1 MNKKTLFKKI
11 LSFLLAIM
19 LILPPVSEV
28 SMAVINAAENATSN
42 EKVYEHDGY
51 TVVYK
56 VVAQWEGHKAIEVT
70 LKNTGTKSITNWVLS
85 IDNTGDMTGLWN
97 AVLSATDLNK
107 HTVKCMDYNNTI
119 QAGQSVTFG
128 YTLKGTDLSAP
139 DDISMCAV
147 ESVLSEGFDVAY
159 KVTGDWGT
167 GFQGEIKIVNE
178 SEVAIEGWKLNFRG
192 NFDVLNYWNCELTE
206 NADGTYTITH
216 TSWQNSIPSGG
227 EYVIGFV
234 GSKADDEMVI
244 SDVKMMVT
252 GCGAG
257 SGETETDPTSP
268 SEPETSSI
276 APTEPTTE
284 TPTEPETST
293 AAPTEPTTPS
303 ETKPTETEPTTS
315 EPEINWDD
323 ETDTDGDGLPDVYE
337 INMFG
342 TNPENEDTDGDRFSD
357 GYEVYGLGTDPAKA
371 DTDDNG
377 VTDDKEDFDNDGL
390 DNYEEYLLGTNI
402 FSADSDLDGLSDYS
416 EINEYSTLPL
426 DNDTDDDGIIDGDE
440 IKLGLNPLSA
450 MTDGVADNERI
461 FEQSIASDDDCVE
474 YFNTNCE
481 GFDIALDIR
490 CAGVASTNLSVDES
504 LYENAIQNDFI
515 VGDSVEIEY
524 PDNLQFEGMTLKFDV
539 EDGLVA
545 GLTSE
550 LSAEFTGLNRY
561 NVFKYQE
568 SENILLPV
576 KSYVED
582 DMVMADVVETGVYC
596 LVDMEK
602 WLLYLEYEPSVEE
615 PETIEEN
622 YAAAV
627 FASVENEKTTAG
639 ELSEPVE
646 FNELLDSVKAG
657 SEEIQEIPML
667 MSARENSGSDSNGA
681 EIYFI
686 LQGYGYDDQLFEFE
700 KAAIKRYGQ
709 VVYELLPGTK
719 IRVLLT
725 RLNDYEV
732 DTGWIDNYDE
742 FAETLGLMTYEVS
755 GAADSDMSRCLN
767 RIMQE
772 HDFAKTKPFIIW
784 VMNGGV
790 SFDSGYEY
798 YSPEQLVDNYSVY
811 PAMVGSVGY
820 DEYGY
825 NLVYAPVHDVT
836 DDSAMVYIRNDVE
849 NLALDG
855 AEHFYDI
862 QYNLINPRD
871 KICKANNL
879 EKLPISFGR
888 LSTLSTKDYDGDDLP
903 NVEEIDYNE
912 NVVIG
917 GRDIIKLPTLYEY
930 ITKYGEVDALDRYRD
945 ILGNDINKFLD
956 TVKILPLVS
965 DPMSIDGDGD
975 GIPDNYCAKTDA
987 VSTYKFTDPNKLK
1000 SDVRI
1005 TVLKNDFFSVDYKYY
1020 EDKAEEDWIQYNYG
1034 KAESYG
1040 GNQSWMG
1047 IYGYTQEER
1056 VFCDNTVKGAYI
1068 QEYGCGIIAV
1078 ADFFLYLTIGDAK
1091 YNPTAYAESNS
1102 SINFGTS
1109 YKNIDFDTYV
1119 NYVIFISNY
1128 FKLFNGLPAIGVF
1141 DFNLVNGLEDII
1153 YDNDMGMRVEWL
1165 DYSDSEVCLKNMKDM
1180 IKENF
1185 PVIFKYYSS
1194 EEKNKKS
1201 LLLFEKGGYTASGH
1215 NVQKHWMVATGI
1227 IEYSSDVVNV
1237 IGYEKL
1243 IKIATYGK
1251 ELYMNYNDFGENL
1264 DLHTNIFYIEG

>member
-1 MNKKTLFKKI
+1 MRNKMLFRKI
-11 LSFLLAIM
+11 LSLMLAIM

-28 SMAVINAAENATSN
+28 RMAVINAAENATSN
-42 EKVYEHDGY
+42 ETVYEHDGY

-56 VVAQWEGHKAIEVT
+56 VASQWEGHKAIEVT
-70 LKNTGTKSITNWVLS
+70 LKNTGTKSITNWALS

-97 AVLSATDLNK
+97 AVLSETDADK
-107 HTVKCMDYNNTI
+107 YTVKCMDYNNTI
-119 QAGQSVTFG
+119 PAGQSVTFG
-128 YTLKGTDLSAP
+128 YTLAGSDLSAP
-139 DDISMCAV
+139 DNISMCAV
-147 ESVLSEGFDVAY
+147 ESVLSEGYNVVY

-178 SEVAIEGWKLNFRG
+178 SEQAIEGWKLNFKG

-206 NADGTYTITH
+206 NADGTYTLSH
-216 TSWQNSIPSGG
+216 TSWQNSISAGG

-234 GSKADDEMVI
+234 GSKTDDEMVI
-244 SDVKMMVT
+244 SDVKMTVAS
-252 GCGAG
+252 CGVG
-257 SGETETDPTSP
+257 SGEIETDPTSP
-268 SEPETSSI
+268 SEPETS
-276 APTEPTTE
+276 PVVPMEPVTEPTTE
-284 TPTEPETST
+284 IPTEPETST
-293 AAPTEPTTPS
+293 TEPTEPTTPS
-303 ETKPTETEPTTS
+303 ETKPAETEPTTS
-315 EPEINWDD
+315 APEINWDD
-323 ETDTDGDGLPDVYE
+323 ETDTDEDGLPDVYE

-342 TNPENEDTDGDRFSD
+342 TNPEKEDTDGDRFSD

-371 DTDDNG
+371 DSDDNG

-450 MTDGVADNERI
+450 ITDGVADNERI
-461 FEQSIASDDDCVE
+461 FEQNIPSDDDCVE
-474 YFNTNCE
+474 YFNINCE

-515 VGDSVEIEY
+515 FGDSVEIEY

-545 GLTSE
+545 GLTTSE
-550 LSAEFTGLNRY
+550 LSDEFTGLNRY

-576 KSYVED
+576 KSYVEN

-602 WLLYLEYEPSVEE
+602 WLLHLGYEASVEE
-615 PETIEEN
+615 VFEVIEEN
-622 YAAAV
+622 CEAAV
-627 FASVENEKTTAG
+627 LTLVENAKTTAG

-646 FNELLDSVKAG
+646 FKELLDSVKTG

-667 MSARENSGSDSNGA
+667 MSTRENAGSDSNGA

-772 HDFAKTKPFIIW
+772 HDFAKTKPFVIW

-811 PAMVGSVGY
+811 PAMVGTVGY

-855 AEHFYDI
+855 VEHFYKM
-862 QYNLINPRD
+862 QYNLINPRHG
-871 KICKANNL
+871 IYKAHNL
-879 EKLPISFGR
+879 EKLPMNFGI
-888 LSTLSTKDYDGDDLP
+888 LSTLSIKDYDKDGLP
-903 NVEEIDYNE
+903 DVQEIDYNE

-930 ITKYGEVDALDRYRD
+930 ITRYGEVDAFDRYRD
-945 ILGNDINKFLD
+945 ILGDDINKFLD

-975 GIPDNYCAKTDA
+975 GYLDYLECIVHGSAPLHSDVEIICIDYISILYEQGEDIFRYNYAETDPFITNKRYNDIYHSFGGKQGWFVLENFYDSLIDKGGCGLIATIDTLIYLGKIDVTRHADGSYNYDEYAELVRYKHRNEMKVGLLGATVYMVKEWLARYEVNVDIVPAKTD
-987 VSTYKFTDPNKLK
+987 TDELVALIMNELRQNQPIILNISSWDISKNKEIPL
-1000 SDVRI
+1000 
-1005 TVLKNDFFSVDYKYY
+1005 YY
-1020 EDKAEEDWIQYNYG
+1020 
-1034 KAESYG
+1034 
-1040 GNQSWMG
+1040 
-1047 IYGYTQEER
+1047 
-1056 VFCDNTVKGAYI
+1056 
-1068 QEYGCGIIAV
+1068 
-1078 ADFFLYLTIGDAK
+1078 
-1091 YNPTAYAESNS
+1091 
-1102 SINFGTS
+1102 
-1109 YKNIDFDTYV
+1109 
-1119 NYVIFISNY
+1119 
-1128 FKLFNGLPAIGVF
+1128 
-1141 DFNLVNGLEDII
+1141 
-1153 YDNDMGMRVEWL
+1153 RVE
-1165 DYSDSEVCLKNMKDM
+1165 SIQGDSFYRLYDTEAGTDEHFVT
-1180 IKENF
+1180 I
-1185 PVIFKYYSS
+1185 
-1194 EEKNKKS
+1194 
-1201 LLLFEKGGYTASGH
+1201 
-1215 NVQKHWMVATGI
+1215 TGI
-1227 IEYSSDVVNV
+1227 IVDEIKGETYLQFSSW
-1237 IGYEKL
+1237 GERFYLKL
-1243 IKIATYGK
+1243 S
-1251 ELYMNYNDFGENL
+1251 ELRNYALQYADTVSSGCAFLQITE
-1264 DLHTNIFYIEG
+1264 E